1 MIPVQV
7 LIVEDDPMTRAL
19 FEIFI
24 KESGRYAVA
33 GSLESATMA
42 ELFCLTGMSG
52 SDYYGCLYRFACE
65 WLACSKKN
73 QKNVSK
79 NQNCNCDES
88 AGV

>member
-33 GSLESATMA
+33 GSIESASMA
-42 ELFCLTGMSG
+42 ELFCLTRRVDLIIM
-52 SDYYGCLYRFACE
+52 DVCTALHV
-65 WLACSKKN
+65 WLACSRKN